1 MKNETLVI
9 IGTYVLSII
18 LVGCGILMAFKQI
31 HGWGWLIFLGVLVY
45 GESKDILKLNRKNK
59 KDERTEEKN

>member
-18 LVGCGILMAFKQI
+18 LVSCGILMAFKQI